1 MPPCLVIIIITA
13 AMTTRLCVIAE
24 MDHLQENMKRRFVD
38 AKDMVLS
45 KAESNAH
52 LVLVPEMVSIAGIAC

>member
-1 MPPCLVIIIITA
+1 
-13 AMTTRLCVIAE
+13 MTTRLCVIAE